1 MKIALFI
8 TCLADALYPDV
19 GRATVTV
26 LERLGHTV
34 DFPADQTCCG
44 QMHVNTGYQ
53 AQARP
58 LVERY
63 AEVFAGYDAVVAPS
77 GSCVGSVRHQHAMVA
92 ERFGTPALVGH
103 VEAVAAK
110 TYELS
115 ELLVD
120 VLGVTDVGA
129 YFPHR
134 VTYHPTCHSLR
145 MLRVADKPLR
155 LLQAVE
161 GLELVELPDAEQCCG
176 FGGTFAIKNADTSTA
191 MLADKLANVTATG
204 AEVCTAGDSS
214 CLMHIGGGLSRLRAG
229 AKTVH
234 LAQILAATRE
244 QPLVLAGGETRPDR
258 LRAQVTG
265 SGRGTA

>member
-1 MKIALFI
+1 MRIALFI
-8 TCLADALYPDV
+8 TCLADALFPDV

-26 LERLGHTV
+26 VERLGHTV
-34 DFPADQTCCG
+34 GFPANQTCCG

-53 AQARP
+53 RDALP
-58 LVERY
+58 LVERFV
-63 AEVFAGYDAVVAPS
+63 EVFEPYDAVVAPS

-92 ERFGTPALVGH
+92 ERFGTAELVQRVH
-103 VEAVAAK
+103 AVAAR

-120 VLGVTDVGA
+120 VLGVTEVGA

-145 MLRVADKPLR
+145 MLRVGDKPMR

-161 GLELVELPDAEQCCG
+161 AIDLVELPQAEECCG
-176 FGGTFAIKNADTSTA
+176 FGGTFAIKNADTSAA
-191 MLADKLANVTATG
+191 MLTDKMRHVSSTG
-204 AEVCTAGDSS
+204 AEICTAGDSS
-214 CLMHIGGGLSRLRAG
+214 CLMHIGGGMSRLRAG

-244 QPLVLAGGETRPDR
+244 QPMVLALGGQDADVHAGPS
-258 LRAQVTG
+258 AV
-265 SGRGTA
+265 A